1 MEAEMTKADAEAD
14 ARRRIGRERER
25 GRASSFTGSMTSN
38 LVVTSNLH
46 ATSPATAALTVDA
59 SGFATTLT
67 ESAAGRAPALLTLL
81 DTATPTAN
89 EQTFYAIQSF
99 YLSHNRPRDRQIADR
114 ITTLFRDAL
123 AEDSQILP
131 ASLAQFTAFF
141 LNNAELKLPKITL
154 TPDGTLRAR
163 WIHSSEDFIAVEF
176 KGGKIVR
183 LVAEVPRT
191 GGETASYFAT
201 EPVNTVVKAGQAIG
215 ATFG

>member
-1 MEAEMTKADAEAD
+1 MEAEMTEAERRIRAEAD
-14 ARRRIGRERER
+14 AKRLIGRERER
-25 GRASSFTGSMTSN
+25 GRASSFTGSITSHF
-38 LVVTSNLH
+38 VVTPDWH
-46 ATSPATAALTVDA
+46 AASPATATLTADA
-59 SGFATTLT
+59 SGFAGTLT
-67 ESAAGRAPALLTLL
+67 LTLL
-81 DTATPTAN
+81 RTATPTAN
-89 EQTFYAIQSF
+89 EQTFHAIESF

-163 WIHSSEDFIAVEF
+163 WIHGSEDFIAVEF

-191 GGETASYFAT
+191 GGEIASYFAT
-201 EPVNTVVKAGQAIG
+201 EPVNTVVKAGRAIG

>member
-1 MEAEMTKADAEAD
+1 MEAEMTEADAEAD

-25 GRASSFTGSMTSN
+25 GRASSFTGSITSYF
-38 LVVTSNLH
+38 VVPPNWH
-46 ATSPATAALTVDA
+46 AASPATATLIADA

-67 ESAAGRAPALLTLL
+67 ESAAGRAPVLPTFLR
-81 DTATPTAN
+81 TPTAN
-89 EQTFYAIQSF
+89 EQTFHAIQSF

-131 ASLAQFTAFF
+131 ESLAQFTAFF

-163 WIHSSEDFIAVEF
+163 WIHGSEDFIAIEF
-176 KGGKIVR
+176 KGGRIVR

-201 EPVNTVVKAGQAIG
+201 EPVNTVVKAGRSIG